1 MLRIA
6 VFLLTA
12 CAAFAQYGIA
22 RKVISGAGAPLSADC
37 DAANEVGN
45 VYARTNAA
53 AIFSTFYVCGNTA
66 ANTYSWE
73 LYGSGGSGS
82 GTVNSGTAG
91 NLAYYL
97 SSGTTISGLST
108 AAGILT
114 WLSTP
119 SSANLRSALTDETG
133 TGAAVF
139 ATGPTITLA
148 NATGLPLSTGV
159 TGNLPV
165 ANLNGGTSA
174 SASTYWRGDGTW
186 ATPSGGSAAGFA
198 ASISSATV
206 LDITAGISRI
216 NNVVTSTAASTATL
230 SGSTASSTAYGY
242 IDAFGVATIG
252 HNGAATITSPAYTIA
267 TGITG
272 FPVDSQPLFE
282 VTYVSNVWTTVT
294 SRLANTSAYI
304 INVGDGL
311 TKTVNAGGD
320 IILSASS
327 AITPTIFLPHGTL
340 GVNLAAAQST
350 FTANQTRW
358 TRFTL
363 PQRSTF
369 AGMGLTARLGIG
381 GGKGL
386 RFAVADTSGVILY
399 KTAVNTTCASQATC
413 RAAFTSAITLNAGDY
428 YIGLTTD
435 STAFYTSRPTLI
447 SDEEGPICQAVETAS
462 PAYSGTGTAGS
473 GTGGSVDFGASMGS
487 ITSWSCDNAS
497 NTFLSGYYDVY
508 FYN

>member
-53 AIFSTFYVCGNTA
+53 ALFSTFYVCGNTA

-108 AAGILT
+108 AAGILA

-186 ATPSGGSAAGFA
+186 ATPSGGAAAGFA

-252 HNGAATITSPAYTIA
+252 HNGAATISSAAYTIL
-267 TGITG
+267 TGVTG
-272 FPVDSQPLFE
+272 FPAGSQPLFE
-282 VTYVSNVWTTVT
+282 VTYVSNVWTTIT
-294 SRLANTSAYI
+294 NRLANTSQ
-304 INVGDGL
+304 NVVIADTGLSSTYNASGQQVISNIAKYQQDVYFAPAGSTDGGTGVYGPVICWTTTGCATSLL
-311 TKTVNAGGD
+311 TAG
-320 IILSASS
+320 
-327 AITPTIFLPHGTL
+327 
-340 GVNLAAAQST
+340 NR
-350 FTANQTRW
+350 RW
-358 TRFTL
+358 TT
-363 PQRSTF
+363 
-369 AGMGLTARLGIG
+369 
-381 GGKGL
+381 
-386 RFAVADTSGVILY
+386 VA
-399 KTAVNTTCASQATC
+399 
-413 RAAFTSAITLNAGDY
+413 F
-428 YIGLTTD
+428 
-435 STAFYTSRPTLI
+435 
-447 SDEEGPICQAVETAS
+447 SD
-462 PAYSGTGTAGS
+462 SGTTLSSSIYWRIPANWDGGAISLILDCTRGSGS
-473 GTGGSVDFGASMGS
+473 GTNMVWSIQTVCYANGEDVTGTTYNTAQTSTAAAPSVAFRAETSISLTTTGCSAGETLVVMPSRASGDAADDLAATVHLLGAV
-487 ITSWSCDNAS
+487 
-497 NTFLSGYYDVY
+497 LSYKA
-508 FYN
+508 NLTQ